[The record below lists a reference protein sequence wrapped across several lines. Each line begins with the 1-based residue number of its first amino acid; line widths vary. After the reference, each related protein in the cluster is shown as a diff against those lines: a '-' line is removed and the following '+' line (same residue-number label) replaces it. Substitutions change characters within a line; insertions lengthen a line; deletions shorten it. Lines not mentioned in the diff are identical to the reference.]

1 MHTLYSLSDS
11 RVTAIQITPA
21 AAKQPHGVH
30 IVNIYPL
37 VTGADSTRLA
47 PVKFTAI
54 DKYIKHTAAHSVIT
68 PILTGQLNSLKCI
81 TKLDIADD

>member
-21 AAKQPHGVH
+21 AAKQPHEVYM
-30 IVNIYPL
+30 VNIYL
-37 VTGADSTRLA
+37 RVTNADSMRLA
-47 PVKFTAI
+47 PGKFSVI
-54 DKYIKHTAAHSVIT
+54 NEYIKYKVAHSVIT

>member
-21 AAKQPHGVH
+21 VTKQPHGVQL
-30 IVNIYPL
+30 INIYPL
-37 VTGADSTRLA
+37 VTGADSSRLA

-54 DKYIKHTAAHSVIT
+54 DDYIKDTAARSVIGSYT
-68 PILTGQLNSLKCI
+68 HWTSQWPE
-81 TKLDIADD
+81 ADHKYGYSG